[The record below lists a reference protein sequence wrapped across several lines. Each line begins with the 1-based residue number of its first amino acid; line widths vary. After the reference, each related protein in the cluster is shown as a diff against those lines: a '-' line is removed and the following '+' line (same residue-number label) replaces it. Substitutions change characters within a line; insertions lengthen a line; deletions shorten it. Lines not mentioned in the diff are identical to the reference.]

1 MTDFSYGSGGRQ
13 EPGGDGYAPGAG
25 PWNSEQGPQG
35 GAPYSQFGQGQA
47 PFGQQQPFGYDG
59 APASNVMPGAP
70 NVPSQPSAPDAA
82 GQQAFGDYD
91 YAPSVTP
98 GFSSPSSQPPG
109 GGPFGDPYQADG
121 MGYGGAGYPPG
132 GMYGG
137 AFQQPGRRVSPAII
151 VVAVIAVIGV
161 VVGALWATGVF
172 GKDKP
177 EANPTSGVTDTTDPD
192 DSTPTD
198 DDSTPT
204 DDDSTPT
211 DDDTTSTDDDT
222 TTDPTGPS
230 SRDTDDPLGQIGYQ
244 IKPVTKQG
252 DTYTLQDTTVQVLEY
267 KADAREQVK
276 AVNSRDYRD
285 DETYVGVKIRLTNNG
300 SQRTYP
306 FEYRFYVGDPSSS
319 NLMFEVEDSSQGALT
334 SSKYVEVGKPIE
346 GWVYFSALDP
356 PNAGKMKLYVRT
368 PGDHYPKKVAYRCE
382 EPIG

>member
-1 MTDFSYGSGGRQ
+1 
-13 EPGGDGYAPGAG
+13 
-25 PWNSEQGPQG
+25 
-35 GAPYSQFGQGQA
+35 
-47 PFGQQQPFGYDG
+47 
-59 APASNVMPGAP
+59 MPGAP

-161 VVGALWATGVF
+161 VIGTLWATGVF
-172 GKDKP
+172 GKGRHDVD
-177 EANPTSGVTDTTDPD
+177 PTPSITTTDPSDDDTTDSSDDDTTDP
-192 DSTPTD
+192 S
-198 DDSTPT
+198 
-204 DDDSTPT
+204 
-211 DDDTTSTDDDT
+211 DDDTTQSN
-222 TTDPTGPS
+222 DPQ
-230 SRDTDDPLGQIGYQ
+230 DPLGQIGYQ

-276 AVNSRDYRD
+276 VANSRDYKD
-285 DETYVGVKIRLTNNG
+285 DEAYVGVKIRLTNNG

-306 FEYRFYVGDPSSS
+306 FDYRFYVGDPSSN

>member
-161 VVGALWATGVF
+161 VIGTLWATGVF
-172 GKDKP
+172 GKGRHDVD
-177 EANPTSGVTDTTDPD
+177 PTPSITTTDPSDDDTTDSSDDDTTDP
-192 DSTPTD
+192 S
-198 DDSTPT
+198 
-204 DDDSTPT
+204 
-211 DDDTTSTDDDT
+211 DDDTTDPSDDDT
-222 TTDPTGPS
+222 TQSNDPQ
-230 SRDTDDPLGQIGYQ
+230 DPLGQIGYQ

-319 NLMFEVEDSSQGALT
+319 NLMFEVEDSSQGALA
-334 SSKYVEVGKPIE
+334 SSSYVEVGKPIE
-346 GWVYFSALDP
+346 GWVYFGAVEP

-368 PGDHYPKKVAYRCE
+368 PSDRYPKKVAYRCE

>member
-13 EPGGDGYAPGAG
+13 EPGRDGYAAGTG
-25 PWNSEQGPQG
+25 PWSSEQGPQS
-35 GAPYSQFGQGQA
+35 GAPYN
-47 PFGQQQPFGYDG
+47 QQPLGYEG
-59 APASNVMPGAP
+59 AFASNSP
-70 NVPSQPSAPDAA
+70 NAPSQASAPDAA
-82 GQQAFGDYD
+82 AWEYD

-98 GFSSPSSQPPG
+98 GSSRPFSQPPAG
-109 GGPFGDPYQADG
+109 GLPFGDPRQA

-132 GMYGG
+132 A
-137 AFQQPGRRVSPAII
+137 AFQQPRRRVSPAIV
-151 VVAVIAVIGV
+151 VVAVIAVVGV

-172 GKDKP
+172 GKSKP
-177 EANPTSGVTDTTDPD
+177 EADPTPSVTTTD
-192 DSTPTD
+192 
-198 DDSTPT
+198 
-204 DDDSTPT
+204 PT
-211 DDDTTSTDDDT
+211 DDDTTDPTDDDT
-222 TTDPTGPS
+222 TDPTDD
-230 SRDTDDPLGQIGYQ
+230 DTTQSNDPQDPLGQIGYQ

-276 AVNSRDYRD
+276 VANSRDYKD
-285 DETYVGVKIRLTNNG
+285 DEAYVGVKIRLTNNG

-306 FEYRFYVGDPSSS
+306 FDYRFYVGDPSSN